1 MSNFLR
7 LIIQGYMNKEFKRT
21 FFTSLLAV
29 LLVISNLIGL
39 KLTNFFD
46 LTISVDFLTFPF
58 TFLCTLLIYRLRY
71 FERETSQEGER

>member
-1 MSNFLR
+1 MRQS
-7 LIIQGYMNKEFKRT
+7 FKKT

-46 LTISVDFLTFPF
+46 LTISVDFFNN
-58 TFLCTLLIYRLRY
+58 FLLLP
-71 FERETSQEGER
+71 

>member
-1 MSNFLR
+1 
-7 LIIQGYMNKEFKRT
+7 MNKEFKRT

-46 LTISVDFLTFPF
+46 LTISVDFLTFYA
-58 TFLCTLLIYRLRY
+58 LY
-71 FERETSQEGER
+71 